1 MEMTSMVQDVA
12 DRKKEKKRRKR
23 RRRRVRRLIF
33 LALVLAVLAKFGF
46 LDGFIYNPQGQL
58 QEAMGRIASLG
69 STIVDHLP
77 AIRLWIADK
86 LNYIAQFM

>member
-1 MEMTSMVQDVA
+1 METTSVVQGIA
-12 DRKKEKKRRKR
+12 DRKKERKRRKR

-33 LALVLAVLAKFGF
+33 LAILLAVLGKFGF
-46 LDGFIYNPQGQL
+46 LDGFIYDPQGQL
-58 QEAMGRIASLG
+58 QEMLVRIRSLG
-69 STIVDHLP
+69 STIVDQLP

>member
-1 MEMTSMVQDVA
+1 MEMTSMVQGAV

-33 LALVLAVLAKFGF
+33 LAILLAVLAKFGF
-46 LDGFIYNPQGQL
+46 LDGFIDDPQGQL
-58 QEAMGRIASLG
+58 QEMMRRIASLG
-69 STIVDHLP
+69 STFVEQLP
-77 AIRLWIADK
+77 TIRLWIADK

>member
-1 MEMTSMVQDVA
+1 MEMTRMVQDAV

-33 LALVLAVLAKFGF
+33 LVILLVVLAKFGF
-46 LDGFIYNPQGQL
+46 LDGFIYDPQGQL

-69 STIVDHLP
+69 RSVVDHLP

>member
-1 MEMTSMVQDVA
+1 MEMTRMVQDAA

-33 LALVLAVLAKFGF
+33 LVILLAVLAKFGF
-46 LDGFIYNPQGQL
+46 LDGFIYDPQGQL
-58 QEAMGRIASLG
+58 QEALDRIASLG
-69 STIVDHLP
+69 RSVVDHLP

>member
-1 MEMTSMVQDVA
+1 MEMTSMVQGAV

-33 LALVLAVLAKFGF
+33 LAILLAVLAKFGF
-46 LDGFIYNPQGQL
+46 LDGFIDDPQGQL
-58 QEAMGRIASLG
+58 QEMHGRITSLVG
-69 STIVDHLP
+69 AIVEQLP

>member
-1 MEMTSMVQDVA
+1 METTSVVQGVA
-12 DRKKEKKRRKR
+12 DRRKERKRRKR

-33 LALVLAVLAKFGF
+33 LAILLAVLGKFGF
-46 LDGFIYNPQGQL
+46 LDGFIYDPQGQL
-58 QEAMGRIASLG
+58 QEMHGRITSLG
-69 STIVDHLP
+69 STVVDQLP